1 MKLNKIIILFLTTLS
16 ICTAQFS
23 NVIVDID
30 YSNISE
36 NEMFIFENFDYE
48 IKSYFTNNDFFDD
61 PDELQ
66 LTLDIHFI
74 IESIN
79 NRGGEK
85 IISAQ
90 ILFSNQKDQQHY
102 SKSFDFSYNKG
113 EALYKTAMFHPLTS
127 LLNCYA
133 YLQIAYELDT
143 YEYLGGNKYFLKAQN
158 IASDAKNSSFSRN
171 WQARL
176 KKIRKQT
183 EQNIYREIRYNFW
196 VVQDALDVT
205 PIKFEEANN
214 FLDKLYISI
223 SDYDEYYGYSKPLTQ
238 FLNVYCNAIVK
249 SAKKLNSQQIIDY
262 LSIYDDSNSVIYQ
275 KYYQD

>member
-61 PDELQ
+61 PDELE

-196 VVQDALDVT
+196 VVQDALDAT
-205 PIKFEEANN
+205 PVKFEEANN